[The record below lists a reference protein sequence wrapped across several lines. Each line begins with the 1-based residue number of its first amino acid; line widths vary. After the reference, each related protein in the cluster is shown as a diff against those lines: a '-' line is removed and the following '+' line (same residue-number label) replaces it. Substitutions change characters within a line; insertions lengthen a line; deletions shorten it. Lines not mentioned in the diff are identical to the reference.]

1 MRVLNYFLLISAC
14 IFATSCS
21 LIGWDDEDN
30 KNQEPNI
37 ELTSAPYEVGDYY
50 NDGTKEGVVFE
61 VSNEGYNGKIVC
73 LSKIDHEVCWAVDPV
88 DRALT
93 FGLDEESDGEYN
105 MAKVKTIENWEIR
118 FPPFKWCADLGD
130 GWYLPSKNEVITIWR
145 NRDKIVNKLPNHILC
160 EDCWSSTESSTFY
173 EDRGVH
179 SAWAINTYLGH
190 QLQRPKNDLCSVRAV
205 AKF

>member
-14 IFATSCS
+14 FFATSCS
-21 LIGWDDEDN
+21 LIWWDDEEN
-30 KNQEPNI
+30 TNQEPEV

-61 VSNEGYNGKIVC
+61 VFNEGYNGKILHLAKMEKVV
-73 LSKIDHEVCWAVDPV
+73 SFAVDPEDQASV
-88 DRALT
+88 
-93 FGLDEESDGEYN
+93 FGLDDESDGECN

-118 FPPFKWCADLGD
+118 FQPFKWCADLGN
-130 GWYLPSKNEVITIWR
+130 GWYLPSKNELIAIWE
-145 NRDKIVNKLPNHILC
+145 NRDKIVTKLPNKVLC
-160 EDCWSSTESSTFY
+160 EDCWSSTESRTFY
-173 EDRGVH
+173 EDSGTA

-190 QLQRPKNDLCSVRAV
+190 QLQRPKNHLCEVRAI